1 MIKYCKF
8 EAPVADS
15 VADDKIAGRVT
26 VLREVGGVG
35 GVDQPISVGRK
46 RTRVLEKKNAKMG
59 IGWPPPFFD
68 TMMKL

>member
-15 VADDKIAGRVT
+15 YSRRQELFPLEET
-26 VLREVGGVG
+26 ETEVGGVG

-59 IGWPPPFFD
+59 IGWPPPFF
-68 TMMKL
+68 